1 MVNELRG
8 VGVDGQELVSLDGA
22 TLVNGVT
29 SDVDD
34 TAEGG
39 RADGNCD
46 GSTSISGLGTTD
58 KTLSTYLAVSDLL
71 FLEVVRRIQRDTHH
85 P

>member
-1 MVNELRG
+1 M
-8 VGVDGQELVSLDGA
+8 DGQELVSLDGA